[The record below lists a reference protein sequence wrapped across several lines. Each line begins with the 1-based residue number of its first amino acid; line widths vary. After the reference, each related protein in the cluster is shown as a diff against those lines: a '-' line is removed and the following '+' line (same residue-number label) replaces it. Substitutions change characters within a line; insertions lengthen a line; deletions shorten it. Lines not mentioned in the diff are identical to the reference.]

1 MKQEMTI
8 YTSLDADKYNDKIRA
23 LTCGKELKAHV
34 VTYGCQ
40 MNVSDSERI
49 EKMLMDC
56 GYTITGDKNV
66 ASLIMF
72 NTCCVR
78 EHAEARVYGN
88 IGALRKLK
96 EANPALIIGVCGCM
110 MQQSGVAEHIKKR
123 YPFVSFV
130 FGTHALARFP
140 KILYNALTSDSTYI
154 DIDENGDGEYPETE
168 ANRQNKVSAFVT
180 AMRGCNNYCTYCI
193 VPYVRGRENS
203 RSSEEIYNEAF
214 RLAEKGYREIT
225 LLGQNVNSYGLDRKD
240 EISFAQLLI
249 KLSKIDGI
257 ERIRFMTSHPK
268 DLYEELIRA
277 VAENEKICAHVHLPV
292 QSGSDRI
299 LALMNRKYD
308 SSRYLELVDR
318 LREAVPD
325 IALTTDVIVGFPGE
339 TEEDFSDTYSLLE
352 KIRFQSAF
360 LFKYSPRKGTKAALM
375 DCQIDN
381 ETIKRRHSELL
392 KLQNEITEKIYN
404 DCIGKEFSVLAET
417 QDTSKEG
424 YYFGKTDG
432 SMLVNFTCD
441 NDCIGQIVKVKIHGS
456 SMSVLKGKAEEPTG
470 R

>member
-1 MKQEMTI
+1 MKQEMIIHTA
-8 YTSLDADKYNDKIRA
+8 LDADKYNNKIRA
-23 LTCGKELKAHV
+23 LTYGAGLKAHV

-49 EKMLMDC
+49 EKMLIDC
-56 GYTITGDKNV
+56 GYTITDDKDA

-96 EANPALIIGVCGCM
+96 EAKPALIIGVCGCM
-110 MQQSGVAEHIKKR
+110 MQQSGVAEHIKRR

-140 KILYNALTSDSTYI
+140 KILYNALTSEGTYI
-154 DIDENGDGEYPETE
+154 DIDENEAAEYPEIE

-203 RSSEEIYNEAF
+203 RSSKEIYNEVF
-214 RLAEKGYREIT
+214 RLAEKGYKEIT

-240 EISFAQLLI
+240 ELSFAQLLF
-249 KLSKIDGI
+249 KLSEIEGI

-268 DLYEELIRA
+268 DLSEELIHA
-277 VAENEKICAHVHLPV
+277 IAENKKICSHVHLPV

-308 SSRYLELVDR
+308 SSRYMELVAG

-339 TEEDFSDTYSLLE
+339 TEEDFSDTYNLLE
-352 KIRFQSAF
+352 KIKFQSAF

-392 KLQNEITEKIYN
+392 KLQNEITEKVYN

-417 QDTSKEG
+417 EDTTKKG
-424 YYFGKTDG
+424 CYFGKTEG
-432 SMLVNFTCD
+432 SMLVNFSSENYCV
-441 NDCIGQIVKVKIHGS
+441 GQIVKVKIHGS
-456 SMSVLKGKAEEPTG
+456 SLSVLKGETVG
-470 R
+470 QI